1 MSRGGGSWRTGS
13 PDRLNQMLENR
24 AWDPSQMFGARR
36 RDPPAAPPAPAAA
49 PPPRAP
55 PPPQPAAKPPAPQA
69 GGFTTPAW
77 CVLPRQPC
85 TTRLAVH
92 RGSDLVDVVPLGL
105 KSSFVTGRSPEVD
118 IVLEHPS
125 ASRRHAMVLHHRSG
139 AVYLLDLGSAHG
151 TFLGGKR
158 LTHHEPT
165 VWAEGVRCVFGAS
178 SRAYVLLVTPPSSA
192 LPHPPAA
199 PVVAAEAET
208 ARAAVRE
215 AQVAPPPRAPAEAQP
230 VDPGLA
236 RREAT
241 AAVVALAASTVAAGG
256 GGAAA
261 ERGAEAD
268 AEGSGDEYLLD
279 DECEENTRRNT
290 AVAVRPEPRKEQQPW
305 QQRRRVRF
313 GAAPQLHYF
322 EVRSPEPIDDPE
334 AATHAASAATAA
346 TAAAAAAAPVKS
358 AGPARVT
365 ADVTTTRVAA
375 TSAAGVGA
383 TDGGGL
389 FGALSSVTLVPS
401 ATAGARAAARAA
413 ADEAGGEADSE
424 AGGGGSGAA
433 DALKQKLQ
441 AMYGEAEAEEST
453 SPKKVFAKERWFPA
467 RKRARTEAAA
477 AAAAPPPP
485 PPPFVWLE
493 AHTAH
498 TAVEWLESE
507 GATVTL
513 GGASGTPLL
522 RLVFGR
528 AATEDEG
535 RMHTEA
541 ECTALA
547 EGACA
552 LEDASLNP
560 LSEGPRAVASYYV
573 IEPTAAAAAATAA
586 APRRGSAPASWR
598 ALPSEPPP
606 PLRISVVNL
615 QSRPVFV
622 HLSLLPPGAVAPAR
636 ALTPWSD
643 LPAEE
648 CPVPLSLPPP
658 ARGANCL
665 LLAPYEGLPHCTA
678 DEAERAPFGES
689 NTFSFVAAT
698 HLTHI
703 TPLQLDAPADLRI
716 EAGFQ
721 LGDGDAAPG
730 TLSLL
735 GEAYDDAAA
744 PEAPFCVAT
753 FPLRQDE
760 PSQRTSA
767 VV

>member
-1 MSRGGGSWRTGS
+1 M
-13 PDRLNQMLENR
+13 
-24 AWDPSQMFGARR
+24 
-36 RDPPAAPPAPAAA
+36 
-49 PPPRAP
+49 
-55 PPPQPAAKPPAPQA
+55 
-69 GGFTTPAW
+69 
-77 CVLPRQPC
+77 
-85 TTRLAVH
+85 H

-105 KSSFVTGRSPEVD
+105 KSSFVAGRSPEVD

-178 SRAYVLLVTPPSSA
+178 SRAYVLLATPPSSA
-192 LPHPPAA
+192 QQRPSAA
-199 PVVAAEAET
+199 PAVAAEAET

-215 AQVAPPPRAPAEAQP
+215 AQAAPPPRAPAEAQP

-241 AAVVALAASTVAAGG
+241 AAVAALATSTVAAGG

-261 ERGAEAD
+261 ERAAEAD

-279 DECEENTRRNT
+279 DECEENTRRNM
-290 AVAVRPEPRKEQQPW
+290 AVPVRAEPRKEQKPW
-305 QQRRRVRF
+305 RQKRRVRF
-313 GAAPQLHYF
+313 GAVPQLQVHYF
-322 EVRSPEPIDDPE
+322 EVRSPEPIEDPE
-334 AATHAASAATAA
+334 ASHDAAAA
-346 TAAAAAAAPVKS
+346 AAAAAAAPVKS

-375 TSAAGVGA
+375 ASAAAVGA
-383 TDGGGL
+383 TDGVGR

-401 ATAGARAAARAA
+401 ATAGARAAARLAA
-413 ADEAGGEADSE
+413 VEASGEAGGEMGGASSGVAD
-424 AGGGGSGAA
+424 G
-433 DALKQKLQ
+433 LKQKLQ

-467 RKRARTEAAA
+467 RKRARTEVAA
-477 AAAAPPPP
+477 AAAAPPL

-493 AHTAH
+493 AHTTH

-507 GATVTL
+507 GAAITL
-513 GGASGTPLL
+513 GGAAGAPLL

-528 AATEDEG
+528 AASEAEG
-535 RMHTEA
+535 RAKSEA
-541 ECTALA
+541 ECLALA

-560 LSEGPRAVASYYV
+560 LSEGPRAVASYYAS
-573 IEPTAAAAAATAA
+573 EPASSAASAAV
-586 APRRGSAPASWR
+586 PRRGSTPASWR
-598 ALPSEPPP
+598 ALPSAPPP

-615 QSRPVFV
+615 QSRPIFI
-622 HLSLLPPGAVAPAR
+622 HLALLPPGAAAPAR
-636 ALTPWSD
+636 ALTPWPD

-648 CPVPLSLPPP
+648 CPVPLCLPPP

-665 LLAPYEGLPHCTA
+665 LLAPYEGLPRCTA

-698 HLTHI
+698 QLTPI
-703 TPLQLDAPADLRI
+703 APLQLDAPADVRL

-721 LGDGDAAPG
+721 LGAGDAAAPG

-735 GEAYDDAAA
+735 GDAYNDAATDAA

-753 FPLRQDE
+753 FPLRLDE
-760 PSQRTSA
+760 PSRRSCGHTGPHTHK
-767 VV
+767 V